1 MLDKCES
8 FFSSKLASFLSE
20 PKSEKEDEMRAL
32 ARASVMESQSII
44 YKEKSFGDFVENT
57 LPKSEGLIPST
68 PAPPTRLLV
77 GSALVPAA
85 GGQLKNGQLAGTFSA
100 PVGRGGSFQGP
111 FTGALH
117 GSLRVPSH
125 GSFVASPTQAVRELD
140 DVQKEDMRKQFSD
153 SVKQLMNGQGQA
165 QINLVQR
172 AHSAMAPSADKLMD
186 SSRLKM
192 HLGNNNP
199 MMVPVLQMQQGFG
212 VMTSRQPTTAG
223 DASQRGRSPL
233 ALANIAEG
241 RAMSLSS
248 KMPLM
253 TNRGEP
259 GVTRQSS
266 KQ

>member
-1 MLDKCES
+1 
-8 FFSSKLASFLSE
+8 
-20 PKSEKEDEMRAL
+20 MRAI

-44 YKEKSFGDFVENT
+44 SKEKSFGDFVENT
-57 LPKSEGLIPST
+57 LLKSEGLIQT
-68 PAPPTRLLV
+68 PTPPTRLLV

-100 PVGRGGSFQGP
+100 PVGRGGSFVQGP

-117 GSLRVPSH
+117 GSLRVPAH
-125 GSFVASPTQAVRELD
+125 GSFVASPTQSVRELD
-140 DVQKEDMRKQFSD
+140 DAQKEEMRKQFSD
-153 SVKQLMNGQGQA
+153 SVKQLMNGQAQA
-165 QINLVQR
+165 NFVQR
-172 AHSAMAPSADKLMD
+172 AQSAMAPVEKPTALME

-259 GVTRQSS
+259 GVIRQSS